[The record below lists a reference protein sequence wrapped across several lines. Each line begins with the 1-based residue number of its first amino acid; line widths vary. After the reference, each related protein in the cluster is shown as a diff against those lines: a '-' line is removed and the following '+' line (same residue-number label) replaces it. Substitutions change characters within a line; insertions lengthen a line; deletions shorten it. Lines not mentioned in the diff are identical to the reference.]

1 MVSSTSDPDVMS
13 QFLATRSPALRE
25 KVVLSYVSLVHYVLG
40 RLGVS
45 PSIGVEYDDL
55 VNQGLMGLI
64 EAVDRYDPSHGT
76 QFSTYA
82 TVRVRG
88 KVLDYMRSMDW
99 LSRTARQRTRAVQQ
113 AINKLYETS
122 QQVPRDEEV
131 ANYLGMDLP
140 KVHQA
145 MVDASHVIVS
155 LDALVDIDEDTQL
168 SLHETLADEDQRDPS
183 DIADENDLKIR
194 LTQVL
199 RDLPEREQLVLSLY
213 YFEQLTLKEIGMVMG
228 VSESR
233 VCQLH
238 ARAVMTLKAGLLPA
252 ERLPNGAPHGAA
264 HGEGTPPRRDALTR
278 MPAGTPAVPPGRT
291 SEAAFESGRPKAEN
305 NPAGSWGTS
314 RAGGDSTAWGSASAG
329 PADRAAAYQASSFP
343 PGDLRHKW
351 DDPDYG
357 SNGTGSK
364 GTGGVMHV

>member
-1 MVSSTSDPDVMS
+1 MATTTSDPNVLS
-13 QFLATRSPALRE
+13 QFVETRSPALRE

-40 RLGVS
+40 RLGIS
-45 PSIGVEYDDL
+45 PSIGVDYADL

-64 EAVDRYDPSHGT
+64 EAVDRYDPSHGA

-88 KVLDYMRSMDW
+88 KVLDYLRSQDW
-99 LSRTARQRTRAVQQ
+99 LSRTARQRTRSVQQ
-113 AINKLYETS
+113 AINKLFETS
-122 QQVPRDEEV
+122 QQAPSDEAV

-140 KVHQA
+140 KVQQA

-183 DIADENDLKIR
+183 DIADENDLKFR
-194 LTQVL
+194 LTEVL

-213 YFEQLTLKEIGMVMG
+213 YFEELTLKEIGMVMG

-238 ARAVMTLKAGLLPA
+238 ARAVMTLKAALLQNERPA
-252 ERLPNGAPHGAA
+252 RVESSPTRSQTPTSAGAGGRSPAAGAPSADDSSWSRSS
-264 HGEGTPPRRDALTR
+264 PPT
-278 MPAGTPAVPPGRT
+278 GGHAV
-291 SEAAFESGRPKAEN
+291 
-305 NPAGSWGTS
+305 
-314 RAGGDSTAWGSASAG
+314 AWGMASA
-329 PADRAAAYQASSFP
+329 
-343 PGDLRHKW
+343 
-351 DDPDYG
+351 YG
-357 SNGTGSK
+357 LD
-364 GTGGVMHV
+364 GVMHV